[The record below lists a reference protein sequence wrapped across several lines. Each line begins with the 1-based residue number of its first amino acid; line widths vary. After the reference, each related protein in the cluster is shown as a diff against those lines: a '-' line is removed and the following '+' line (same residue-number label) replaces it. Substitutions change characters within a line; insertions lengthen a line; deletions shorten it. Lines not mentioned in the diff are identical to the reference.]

1 MTISSLYCP
10 FTVQSSP
17 SDSKL
22 IFSKHWFWFVFYTTT
37 WIEACGLLLRKPQW
51 LPPASWTQC
60 QTPIQELT
68 CPTSLQVPSPW
79 EAGLFCSR
87 DCISLVLVPDF
98 LLSFLC
104 PVFSLSLEER
114 PIAPLHHI
122 ASFIEHWE
130 SPVLPPNLCWPTPA
144 QISFS
149 FLWFSQHLSVSAD
162 SCTVL
167 FSNSLSPRHVSLHI
181 PIKLWLQNRSFFL
194 LGPCQP

>member
-1 MTISSLYCP
+1 MIRYQILLVFPFTKFILSSSTLLSLSFQAHIKPTWMTISSLYCP

-130 SPVLPPNLCWPTPA
+130 SPVLPPNLC
-144 QISFS
+144 
-149 FLWFSQHLSVSAD
+149 
-162 SCTVL
+162 
-167 FSNSLSPRHVSLHI
+167 
-181 PIKLWLQNRSFFL
+181 
-194 LGPCQP
+194 